1 MSKAIDEL
9 VEVVAKLRAPDGCPW
24 DRKQTHETILTDLL
38 EEVYEFLE
46 AVDEKDKPHMRE
58 ELGDILLQVVF
69 HSQIASEEQ
78 EFTLDDV
85 AGEIAEKLVR
95 RHPHVFGDLKVD
107 STETVLKNWDAIKN
121 AEKGKEDRKSVL
133 DGVPKALPSLLRA
146 EKIQKKAAKVGFDW
160 SEIAPVLDKVE
171 EEFKEFR
178 EALEA
183 GNTEEAELEL
193 GDILFSL
200 VNVARHQKISAEES
214 LRLSINKFSKRFN
227 YVEEQYDFDHQK
239 MKKAT
244 LEELDNFWN
253 QSKKEE
259 Q

>member
-146 EKIQKKAAKVGFDW
+146 EKVQKKAAKVGFDW

>member
-1 MSKAIDEL
+1 MSNAVDEL

-24 DRKQTHETILTDLL
+24 DREQTHDSILTDLL

-46 AVDEKDKPHMRE
+46 AVAEKDKPHMRE

-69 HSQIASEEQ
+69 HSQIAREEC
-78 EFTLDDV
+78 EFTLDEV
-85 AGEIAEKLVR
+85 AKEITEKLIR
-95 RHPHVFGDLKVD
+95 RHPHVFGDLQVD

-121 AEKGKEDRKSVL
+121 AEKGKEDRKSL
-133 DGVPKALPSLLRA
+133 IDGIPKALPSLLRA
-146 EKIQKKAAKVGFDW
+146 EKVQKKAAKVGFDW
-160 SEIAPVLDKVE
+160 PDIAPVLDKVE

-183 GNTEEAELEL
+183 GKTQEAELEL

-200 VNVARHQKISAEES
+200 VNVARHQNISAEES
-214 LRLSINKFSKRFN
+214 LRLSINKFNKRFQ
-227 YVEEQYDFDHQK
+227 YVEEQYAYDHLK
-239 MKKAT
+239 MKCAT
-244 LEELDNFWN
+244 LEELDSFWN